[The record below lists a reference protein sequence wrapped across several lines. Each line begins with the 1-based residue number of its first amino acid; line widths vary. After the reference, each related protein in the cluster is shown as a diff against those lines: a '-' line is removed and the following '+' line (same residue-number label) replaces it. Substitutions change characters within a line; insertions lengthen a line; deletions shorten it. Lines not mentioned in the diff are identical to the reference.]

1 MSYSTRRIVITG
13 GPCSGK
19 TTLIEALAAKGH
31 AIVGEAAILVIDEL
45 TAELGLEGQAAWR
58 KENTGAF
65 QVKII
70 EKQAQLEE
78 AAVQTSKTGLVFLDR
93 GRPDGI
99 AYCHVYD
106 RPVPVEVE
114 AGCRDLPYDCVFL
127 LDTLKDFDN
136 RADSGRTSDRTRSL
150 LIRDH
155 LKATYEERGFAVI
168 PVPEMPVDERVDF
181 VLGSLV

>member
-1 MSYSTRRIVITG
+1 MSHATRRIVITG
-13 GPCSGK
+13 GPFSGK

-31 AIVGEAAILVIDEL
+31 AIVGEAAILVIEEL
-45 TAELGLEGQAAWR
+45 TAEYGLAGQAAWR

-78 AAVQTSKTGLVFLDR
+78 AAVQTSKTGLVFMDR

-99 AYCHVYD
+99 AYCHVYE
-106 RPVPVEVE
+106 RPVPDEVA

-155 LKATYEERGFAVI
+155 LKATYEERGFSVV